1 MSKMYDFTSDS
12 LTTECQKVPSV
23 RLLCRGNAYRE
34 ATPPPRPPFIRNCF
48 TGPHWKEPEALLCLA
63 GAECTGDKLKSKTM
77 PQLGP
82 LWHNE
87 TTILLSGKEAFLAF

>member
-1 MSKMYDFTSDS
+1 MPKG
-12 LTTECQKVPSV
+12 TECEITLS
-23 RLLCRGNAYRE
+23 RECLSRGNA
-34 ATPPPRPPFIRNCF
+34 PPRPPFIRNCF